1 MAPVTITSDLGTR
14 DFYLAALK
22 GAIIAHCE
30 GTPPMLV
37 DITHSIRPFDLKEAA
52 FAIKNSYH
60 YFPKGSIH
68 IVHIGSGDGNRRVLL
83 SIIDGHYFLTF
94 DTGLLSLA
102 FEKTPHET
110 YQLNDEFLENS
121 SLLYE
126 TALAK
131 AVNLLLNE
139 YKPTDFAHLAVETV
153 NYRLLQPVTKPGSIR
168 GTVVYIDNYGNAV
181 TNITRKMF
189 DEYIGEKRFTIAAN
203 VGTANSVSV
212 RYGDAEEGEM
222 VCLFGSTGF
231 LEVAINKGKAEN
243 LLGLKVESPVL
254 VFAE

>member
-1 MAPVTITSDLGTR
+1 MAPVTITSDLGMR

-22 GAIIAHCE
+22 GAILTHCE
-30 GTPPMLV
+30 GNIPGII
-37 DITHSIRPFDLKEAA
+37 DITHNIRPFDLKEAA
-52 FAIKNSYH
+52 FAIKNAYK

-68 IVHIGSGDGNRRVLL
+68 VVHINSSESSERLLL
-83 SIIDGHYFLTF
+83 SVIDGHYFITF

-110 YQLNDEFLENS
+110 YQLNDEFLENH

-126 TALAK
+126 ESIAK
-131 AVNLLLNE
+131 AVNLLLKE
-139 YKPTDFAHLAVETV
+139 YQPTDFAHVAVETV
-153 NYRLLQPVTKPGSIR
+153 NYRLLQPVTKTGSIR
-168 GTVVYIDNYGNAV
+168 GTVVYIDNYGNAI

-189 DEYIGEKRFTIAAN
+189 DECIGDKRFTIAAN
-203 VGTANSVSV
+203 VGSVGNLSAK
-212 RYGDAEEGEM
+212 YSDAEEGEM

-243 LLGLKVESPVL
+243 LLGLKIESPVL
-254 VFAE
+254 VFAD